1 MFENLTRRL
10 GTTLDRLRGRGRLTE
25 DNIKEALREVR
36 TALLEAD
43 VALPVVREF
52 IERVRER
59 AVGQDV
65 LTSLTPGQAL
75 VRVVR
80 DELTALMGGSSS
92 GLTLNVQP
100 PAVVLVAGLQGSGKT
115 TTVAKLARWLKEQ
128 AGKSVMT
135 VSCDVYRP
143 AAIDQLRT
151 LADQV
156 GVGFIPSA
164 PGDNAQTQPDTARQV
179 GDDCELRRVP
189 SRRYRSA
196 PHAGGSGR
204 SRIHPERAR

>member
-10 GTTLDRLRGRGRLTE
+10 GATLDRLRGRGRLTD
-25 DNIKEALREVR
+25 DNIRQALREVR

-65 LTSLTPGQAL
+65 LASLTPGQAL

-80 DELTALMGGSSS
+80 DELIELMGGSSS
-92 GLTLNVQP
+92 GLALNVQP

-115 TTVAKLARWLKEQ
+115 TTVAKLGRWLREQ
-128 AGKSVMT
+128 TGKN
-135 VSCDVYRP
+135 CRD
-143 AAIDQLRT
+143 
-151 LADQV
+151 
-156 GVGFIPSA
+156 GK
-164 PGDNAQTQPDTARQV
+164 
-179 GDDCELRRVP
+179 LRRVP
-189 SRRYRSA
+189 PRRHRSA
-196 PHAGGSGR
+196 SSAC
-204 SRIHPERAR
+204 